1 VPPHGQYEE
10 MSTARLTWVV
20 LDRLVPAD
28 EESIARAA
36 LIARDPELQSM
47 VSQGILTEDQ
57 AIATIRVR
65 EPRHRDPDSS
75 TIWASPWPV
84 VLLLLLLAWL
94 VVSLLG

>member
-1 VPPHGQYEE
+1 MGNYDE

-20 LDRLVPAD
+20 LDRLVPPD

-65 EPRHRDPDSS
+65 EPRHRDPDSG

-84 VLLLLLLAWL
+84 VLVLLLLAWL

>member
-1 VPPHGQYEE
+1 
-10 MSTARLTWVV
+10 MSTPRLTWVV
-20 LDRLVPAD
+20 LDRLVPPDD
-28 EESIARAA
+28 EAIARAA

-84 VLLLLLLAWL
+84 VLALLLLAWL

>member
-1 VPPHGQYEE
+1 

-20 LDRLVPAD
+20 LDRLVPSD
-28 EESIARAA
+28 EESTARAA

-47 VSQGILTEDQ
+47 VSQGIITEDQ

-65 EPRHRDPDSS
+65 EPRHRDPDSA

-84 VLLLLLLAWL
+84 VLALLVFAWL
-94 VVSLLG
+94 VVSLLS

>member
-1 VPPHGQYEE
+1 

-20 LDRLVPAD
+20 LDRLVPPDD
-28 EESIARAA
+28 EATARAA

-65 EPRHRDPDSS
+65 EPRHRDPDQM
-75 TIWASPWPV
+75 TIWVSPWPV
-84 VLLLLLLAWL
+84 VLGLLLFAWL